1 MKVNVEINSKQI
13 FEDHEVGESNKAIGE
28 ITYHNNGTVLEFTEK
43 YEEQELKFK
52 MTILEGKVITYRNGQ
67 PMIFE
72 LGKITKSTIDTQ
84 YGNINMN
91 VKTNNIEIQ
100 EDDDQIKSI
109 ILEYDI
115 QIENQ
120 MKYKNKVEILIK

>member
-1 MKVNVEINSKQI
+1 MKVNIEINSKQI
-13 FEDHEVGESNKAIGE
+13 FEEHEESETNKCVGE

-43 YEEQELKFK
+43 NEEQELKFK
-52 MTILEGKVITYRNGQ
+52 MSILKEKIITYRNGQ
-67 PMIFE
+67 VMIFE
-72 LGKITKSTIDTQ
+72 LGKITKSSISTQ

-91 VKTNNIEIQ
+91 IKTNNIEIQ

>member
-1 MKVNVEINSKQI
+1 
-13 FEDHEVGESNKAIGE
+13 
-28 ITYHNNGTVLEFTEK
+28 
-43 YEEQELKFK
+43 
-52 MTILEGKVITYRNGQ
+52 
-67 PMIFE
+67 
-72 LGKITKSTIDTQ
+72 
-84 YGNINMN
+84 MN